1 MANYYDNNKI
11 TYPQLIMEQ
20 IKIIQNINSK
30 ELRDG
35 QKIVKNMIGE
45 QTIEGEDTRYS
56 FLQSVD
62 VLGSLLYPY
71 FPKLSKDEKIENV
84 ATNFYYFCNLY
95 DMELSE
101 ALKDKDFEKLVS
113 ENFNLDIKKDIK
125 KEIESKKLTNEIN
138 IFLLNFKVKEARK
151 TFRELIKLFK
161 DNDFLNGDTFGDT
174 PDVVDSN
181 SMDAIEDLEE
191 EEDE

>member
-20 IKIIQNINSK
+20 IKILQNINAK

-35 QKIVKNMIGE
+35 QRIVKNMIGE

-62 VLGSLLYPY
+62 ILGSLLFPY
-71 FPKLSKDEKIENV
+71 FPKLSKDESIENV

-101 ALKDKDFEKLVS
+101 ALKDKEFENIIK
-113 ENFNLDIKKDIK
+113 ENFNLNDTKDIKKD
-125 KEIESKKLTNEIN
+125 IESKKLTNEVN

-161 DNDFLNGDTFGDT
+161 DNDFLNGETFGDS
-174 PDVVDSN
+174 PEEASSN
-181 SMDAIEDLEE
+181 SMDAIDDLEE

>member
-20 IKIIQNINSK
+20 IKILQNINAK

-35 QKIVKNMIGE
+35 QRIVKNMIGE

-62 VLGSLLYPY
+62 ILGSLLFPY
-71 FPKLSKDEKIENV
+71 FPKANKDESVENV
-84 ATNFYYFCNLY
+84 TTNFYYFCDLY

-101 ALKDKDFEKLVS
+101 ALKDEEFEAMVK
-113 ENFNLDIKKDIK
+113 ENFNLNNTKDIKKDI
-125 KEIESKKLTNEIN
+125 ELKKLTNEVN

-151 TFRELIKLFK
+151 ILRELIKLFK
-161 DNDFLNGDTFGDT
+161 DNDFLNGETFGDS
-174 PDVVDSN
+174 PEEASSN
-181 SMDAIEDLEE
+181 SMDAIDDLEE

>member
-20 IKIIQNINSK
+20 IKIIQNINAK

-35 QKIVKNMIGE
+35 QRIVKNMIGE

-62 VLGSLLYPY
+62 ILGSLLFPY
-71 FPKLSKDEKIENV
+71 FPKLSKDESIENV

-101 ALKDKDFEKLVS
+101 ALKDKEFENIIK
-113 ENFNLDIKKDIK
+113 ENFNLNDTKDIKKD
-125 KEIESKKLTNEIN
+125 IESKKLTNEVN

-161 DNDFLNGDTFGDT
+161 DNDFLNGETFGDS
-174 PDVVDSN
+174 PEEASSN
-181 SMDAIEDLEE
+181 SMDAIDDLEE